1 MSNWNSC
8 RYRPGQRAGHYESY
22 FVRANHPR
30 RALAFWIRYTIFAPH
45 GRPADAVGQLW
56 AIYFDAERGQPV
68 AVKQDFPLAA
78 CDLPADRLEMRIGA
92 ARLSESA
99 VEGSARLGPRSLA
112 WTLRYAGAEA
122 PLLLLPASFYDR
134 PFPKA
139 KALVGVPNARFDGR
153 LEVDGAVV
161 EVDGWVGSQNHN
173 WGSRHTDAYAWGQVA
188 GFDGAP
194 DVFLE
199 CATARWRIGA
209 LWTPWMTVLVLR
221 VGGREYR
228 LNGVLQAV
236 RAAARLDG
244 FDWHIDSRSGA
255 ARVSLRI
262 HAPRA
267 AFVGLA
273 YENPPG
279 GVKTCLNT
287 KIAACELLLER
298 PGHPAQR
305 FVASHRA
312 AFEILTERT
321 DHGVA
326 MLA

>member
-1 MSNWNSC
+1 MIDWNAC
-8 RYRPGQRAGHYESY
+8 RYVPGQMAGHYESY

-30 RALAFWIRYTIFAPH
+30 RALAFWIRYTIFAPR

-56 AIYFDAERGQPV
+56 AIWFDGDSGQLA
-68 AVKQDFPLAA
+68 AVKQDFPLAQCA
-78 CDLPADRLEMRIGA
+78 LPAERFEMRIGA
-92 ARLSESA
+92 ARLTDSA

-112 WTLRYAGAEA
+112 WTLNYAGIEA
-122 PLLLLPASFYDR
+122 PLLLLPASFYER
-134 PFPKA
+134 AVPKA

-161 EVDGWVGSQNHN
+161 EIDGWTGSQNHN

-188 GFDGAP
+188 GFDDAP

-209 LWTPWMTVLVLR
+209 LWSPWMTVLVLR

-228 LNGVLQAV
+228 LNGVLQSLCAS
-236 RAAARLDG
+236 ARLDG
-244 FDWHIDSRSGA
+244 FDWHIDSRSAA
-255 ARVSLRI
+255 ARISLRI

-287 KIAACELLLER
+287 KIAACELTLER
-298 PGHPAQR
+298 PGHPPR
-305 FVASHRA
+305 RLVARHRA
-312 AFEILTERT
+312 AFEILTERG